1 MFIYER
7 YNSHLDF
14 IQAVKASKD
23 WLYIKKNLENRAKKN
38 PRALLETMIEECDQ
52 NMKATTF
59 KAYWVMFHSAEKTIG
74 KLWHEKFSI
83 ALFECNLMLML
94 RVEWVEQNCPEPGKT
109 KQFDP
114 LHTPKAM
121 ALWKKLQAKGW
132 IDGNLR
138 PTVSDGMASII
149 ASVLSEALN
158 LNPCWSPFEKLW
170 KKVNLSNVYS
180 KSKLRGYYPTFSKE
194 VINALK

>member
-94 RVEWVEQNCPEPGKT
+94 RVELVEQICSELDDVEPC
-109 KQFDP
+109 DP
-114 LHTPKAM
+114 LHTSKAM
-121 ALWKKLQAKGW
+121 ALWRKLQAKGW
-132 IDGNLR
+132 IDGNLQ
-138 PTVSDGMASII
+138 PKVSNRKAAII
-149 ASVLSEALN
+149 ADELATALSLDPRWPAI
-158 LNPCWSPFEKLW
+158 EKLW
-170 KKVNLSNVYS
+170 GKSDLSTEYS
-180 KSKLRGYYPTFSKE
+180 KSAYAQYYGTFKKE
-194 VINALK
+194 VRNLLQ